1 MHRLPAWKFTAH
13 SRELFNVRAFLHPLV
28 DFHTALKVVWKST
41 VGVSERQDPCLCCLS
56 LGDALVPH
64 LSSTLVAALA
74 MKWGKWSSK
83 SECWA
88 DAIAPASLGGTG
100 PGTQLIAVK
109 CQDRSQ
115 TQADT
120 PCIRAMPWL
129 QTWLSTTQLIVRE
142 AVIRETRSSIS
153 CFCIPLFLGIRF
165 VFYFSSKMQQ
175 TLLFTED
182 CFILAS

>member
-1 MHRLPAWKFTAH
+1 MPNYSSYKDRERTANGAILPFSVNLSDHLQKSASHNHNSERKIPFSIYCKEMSISVSFILQRGYAFKMHRLPAWKFTAN

-74 MKWGKWSSK
+74 MKWGKWSFY
-83 SECWA
+83 
-88 DAIAPASLGGTG
+88 
-100 PGTQLIAVK
+100 
-109 CQDRSQ
+109 QDRSK

-120 PCIRAMPWL
+120 PCIRAM
-129 QTWLSTTQLIVRE
+129 LSTTQLIVRE
-142 AVIRETRSSIS
+142 AVIREK
-153 CFCIPLFLGIRF
+153 RF
-165 VFYFSSKMQQ
+165 FVK
-175 TLLFTED
+175 
-182 CFILAS
+182 

>member
-83 SECWA
+83 SEYWA

-109 CQDRSQ
+109 CQDRSK

-129 QTWLSTTQLIVRE
+129 QTWLSTTQL
-142 AVIRETRSSIS
+142 
-153 CFCIPLFLGIRF
+153 
-165 VFYFSSKMQQ
+165 YSKG
-175 TLLFTED
+175 
-182 CFILAS
+182 SRHSWNKK